1 MLRNSNRKKISP
13 TEKWRKRWL
22 RFYKFL
28 ACAAF
33 CALATPYVEALSAT
47 AAKEYTAIFTW
58 IATIPLFAIGYGIH
72 SLLRLLLTK
81 GGVEEE
87 MSFSFETQWQLSSP
101 VALIPALVLSVIVAV
116 IFAFKAGDILEPL
129 LYPFYNKEVGFLLLL
144 AACIAVSVLGCL
156 LVTLQFHQ
164 ICSLR
169 TMLECLVALGLPY
182 GFAVWWGNG
191 VNALF
196 CLCVLVYA
204 LCLFI
209 LMNQEYVIK
218 PSYTSK
224 TCYATRE
231 LRVSG
236 IKEAV
241 KLWGMS
247 IVGALLLLSFLSV
260 FVTPF
265 RLMFYTDRYAVLAF
279 PFLGWP
285 DVNQILF
292 LIGLAIIPVSAVFLL
307 LRFAKPSFFRY
318 LGGRCKEIWEMLKKA
333 VFGFFLRLRF
343 RKKIKKNTVDQ
354 NTVVDEEPK
363 KQHYVDTVTVS
374 ADKGKWMDLH
384 RMDYREFSANLK
396 KMPDLNTRYR
406 YAYEV
411 MIGELWR
418 GQIGV
423 ETHQTPLEMSRI
435 IARRTN
441 IANIDA
447 LTDIYIGITYGENYL
462 ACASDV
468 EAVCGIVEQRLA
480 HK

>member
-1 MLRNSNRKKISP
+1 MLPKSNHKKISP

-33 CALATPYVEALSAT
+33 CALAFPYVEALST
-47 AAKEYTAIFTW
+47 AGAREYTAIFTW
-58 IATIPLFAIGYGIH
+58 IATVPLFSIGYGIH

-81 GGVEEE
+81 GGVQEE
-87 MSFSFETQWQLSSP
+87 MSFSFETQWRLSSP
-101 VALIPALVLSVIVAV
+101 VVLIPSLVLSVIVAL
-116 IFAFKAGDILEPL
+116 IFGFKAGDILEPL
-129 LYPFYNKEVGFLLLL
+129 LYPYYNKEVGFLLLL
-144 AACIAVSVLGCL
+144 AACIAVTVLGCL

-191 VNALF
+191 VHVLF

-231 LRVSG
+231 LRISG

-292 LIGLAIIPVSAVFLL
+292 LIGLAIIPVAAVFLI
-307 LRFAKPSFFRY
+307 LRFVRPRLFRY
-318 LGGRCKEIWEMLKKA
+318 VGGRCKEVWEIVKKA
-333 VFGFFLRLRF
+333 VLGFLRRLRF
-343 RKKIKKNTVDQ
+343 RKKVKKVTAEPSAAM
-354 NTVVDEEPK
+354 DEAPK

-374 ADKGKWMDLH
+374 GASDKWVGQHQMS
-384 RMDYREFSANLK
+384 YREFSANLK
-396 KMPDLNTRYR
+396 KMPDLNTRYQ

-435 IARRTN
+435 IARRTS

-447 LTDIYIGITYGENYL
+447 LTNTYIGITYGENHS
-462 ACASDV
+462 ASAADV
-468 EAVCGIVEQRLA
+468 EAVCGILA
-480 HK
+480 SRMGK

>member
-33 CALATPYVEALSAT
+33 CALATPYVEALSTT
-47 AAKEYTAIFTW
+47 AAREYTAIFTW

-101 VALIPALVLSVIVAV
+101 VVLIPALVLSVIVAV

-144 AACIAVSVLGCL
+144 AACIAVTVLGCL

-182 GFAVWWGNG
+182 GLAIWWGNG
-191 VNALF
+191 VNGLF

-218 PSYTSK
+218 PSYMSK

-231 LRVSG
+231 LRMSG

-247 IVGALLLLSFLSV
+247 IVGALLLLAFLSA
-260 FVTPF
+260 FVTSF
-265 RLMFYTDRYAVLAF
+265 RILVFTERYEVLAF

-285 DVNQILF
+285 DVNQILY
-292 LIGLAIIPVSAVFLL
+292 LIGLAMIPVAAVSLI
-307 LRFAKPSFFRY
+307 LRFVRPRLFRY
-318 LGGRCKEIWEMLKKA
+318 VGGRCKEIWEMVKKA
-333 VFGFFLRLRF
+333 VFGFFRRLRF
-343 RKKIKKNTVDQ
+343 RKKIKKATADPR
-354 NTVVDEEPK
+354 TAVDEAPK

-374 ADKGKWMDLH
+374 GTSDKWVGLH
-384 RMDYREFSANLK
+384 QISYREFTANLK
-396 KMPDLNTRYR
+396 KMPDLNARYR

-423 ETHQTPLEMSRI
+423 ETHQTPLEMSRV

-462 ACASDV
+462 ASASDV
-468 EAVCGIVEQRLA
+468 EAVCGILEARLG
-480 HK
+480 K

>member
-1 MLRNSNRKKISP
+1 MLRKSKRKKKSP
-13 TEKWRKRWL
+13 VEIWRLRWL
-22 RFYKFL
+22 KLYKLL

-33 CALATPYVEALSAT
+33 CALATPYVEALSTVGAR
-47 AAKEYTAIFTW
+47 EYTTIFTW

-72 SLLRLLLTK
+72 SFLRLLLTK

-87 MSFSFETQWQLSSP
+87 MSFSFETKWQLSSP
-101 VALIPALVLSVIVAV
+101 MVLIPSLVLSVVVAL
-116 IFAFKAGDILEPL
+116 IFGFKSGDILESL

-144 AACIAVSVLGCL
+144 AASIAITVLGCM

-191 VNALF
+191 VNGLF

-241 KLWGMS
+241 KLWGMAV
-247 IVGALLLLSFLSV
+247 VGALLILSFLSV

-292 LIGLAIIPVSAVFLL
+292 LIGLAIIPVSAVFLI
-307 LRFAKPSFFRY
+307 LRFAKPRLFRY
-318 LGGRCKEIWEMLKKA
+318 VGGRCKEVWDMVKKA
-333 VFGFFLRLRF
+333 FFGFLLRLRF
-343 RKKIKKNTVDQ
+343 RKKVKKNAADPSAA
-354 NTVVDEEPK
+354 VDEAPK

-374 ADKGKWMDLH
+374 DTSDKWVGLH
-384 RMDYREFSANLK
+384 QMSYRELTANLK
-396 KMPDLNTRYR
+396 KMPDLNARYR

-462 ACASDV
+462 ASASDV
-468 EAVCGIVEQRLA
+468 ENVCGIVEQRLA

>member
-231 LRVSG
+231 LRLSG

-241 KLWGMS
+241 KLWGMTL
-247 IVGALLLLSFLSV
+247 VGALLLLAFLSA
-260 FVTPF
+260 FVTSF
-265 RLMFYTDRYAVLAF
+265 RILVFTERYEILAF

-285 DVNQILF
+285 DVNQILY
-292 LIGLAIIPVSAVFLL
+292 LIGLALIPVAAVFLILRFVRPRL
-307 LRFAKPSFFRY
+307 LRSV
-318 LGGRCKEIWEMLKKA
+318 GERCKALWVLVKK
-333 VFGFFLRLRF
+333 VVLDILRRLRF
-343 RKKIKKNTVDQ
+343 RKKIKKAAAAPSTTVD
-354 NTVVDEEPK
+354 EAPK

-374 ADKGKWMDLH
+374 GPSDTWVGLH
-384 RMDYREFSANLK
+384 PMSYREFTANLK

-411 MIGELWR
+411 MIGVLWR

-435 IARRTN
+435 IARRTS

-447 LTDIYIGITYGENYL
+447 LTNTYIGITYGENDS
-462 ACASDV
+462 ADAADV
-468 EAVCGIVEQRLA
+468 EAVCRILEARMG
-480 HK
+480 K

>member
-1 MLRNSNRKKISP
+1 MHPKSKRQKLSP

-22 RFYKFL
+22 KFYKLL

-33 CALATPYVEALSAT
+33 CALATPYVEALSTT
-47 AAKEYTAIFTW
+47 AAREYTAIFTL
-58 IATIPLFAIGYGIH
+58 IATVPLFAIGYGIH

-87 MSFSFETQWQLSSP
+87 MNFSFETQWRLSSP
-101 VALIPALVLSVIVAV
+101 VVLIPSLVLCVTVGV
-116 IFAFKAGDILEPL
+116 IFAFKTGDILEPL
-129 LYPFYNKEVGFLLLL
+129 LYPFYNKEVGFLFLL
-144 AACIAVSVLGCL
+144 AACIAITVLGCL
-156 LVTLQFHQ
+156 LVSLQFHQ

-182 GFAVWWGNG
+182 GFSVWWGNG
-191 VNALF
+191 VNGLF

-247 IVGALLLLSFLSV
+247 IVGALLLLSFLSA

-292 LIGLAIIPVSAVFLL
+292 LIGLAIIPVAAVLL
-307 LRFAKPSFFRY
+307 ILRFVKPGLFRY
-318 LGGRCKEIWEMLKKA
+318 VGGRCKEIWDMVKKA
-333 VFGFFLRLRF
+333 VSGFLRRLRF
-343 RKKIKKNTVDQ
+343 RKKVKT
-354 NTVVDEEPK
+354 TAGPSAVVDEAPK

-396 KMPDLNTRYR
+396 KITDLNARYQ

-411 MIGELWR
+411 MIGVLGR

-423 ETHQTPLEMSRI
+423 ENHQTPLEMSRV
-435 IARRTN
+435 IAKRTN

-447 LTDIYIGITYGENYL
+447 LTNTYIGITYGENYL
-462 ACASDV
+462 ANATDV
-468 EAVCGIVEQRLA
+468 EEVCRILEARLG
-480 HK
+480 K

>member
-231 LRVSG
+231 LRLSG

-241 KLWGMS
+241 KLWGMTL
-247 IVGALLLLSFLSV
+247 VGALLLLAFLSA
-260 FVTPF
+260 FVTSF
-265 RLMFYTDRYAVLAF
+265 RILVFTERYEILAF

-285 DVNQILF
+285 DVNQILY
-292 LIGLAIIPVSAVFLL
+292 LIGLALIPVAAVFLILRFVRPRL
-307 LRFAKPSFFRY
+307 LRSV
-318 LGGRCKEIWEMLKKA
+318 GERCKALWDLVKKA
-333 VFGFFLRLRF
+333 VLDILRRLRF
-343 RKKIKKNTVDQ
+343 RKKIKKAAAAPSTTVD
-354 NTVVDEEPK
+354 EAPK

-374 ADKGKWMDLH
+374 GPSDTWVGLH
-384 RMDYREFSANLK
+384 PMSYREFIANLK
-396 KMPDLNTRYR
+396 KMPNLNTRYR

-411 MIGELWR
+411 MIGVLWR

-447 LTDIYIGITYGENYL
+447 LTNTYIGITYGENDS
-462 ACASDV
+462 ADAADV
-468 EAVCGIVEQRLA
+468 EAVCRILEARMG
-480 HK
+480 K

>member
-1 MLRNSNRKKISP
+1 MRPKSKRPKLSP

-22 RFYKFL
+22 KFYKLL
-28 ACAAF
+28 ACTAF
-33 CALATPYVEALSAT
+33 CALAIPYVEALSTTGAR
-47 AAKEYTAIFTW
+47 EYTAIFTW
-58 IATIPLFAIGYGIH
+58 IATVPLFSIGYGIH

-87 MSFSFETQWQLSSP
+87 MSFSFETKWQMSSP
-101 VALIPALVLSVIVAV
+101 VAFIPALVLSVVVAL
-116 IFAFKAGDILEPL
+116 IFGFKAGDILEPL

-144 AACIAVSVLGCL
+144 AACIAVTVLGCL

-191 VNALF
+191 VNGLF

-292 LIGLAIIPVSAVFLL
+292 LIGLAIIPVAAVLL
-307 LRFAKPSFFRY
+307 ILRFAKPSFFRY
-318 LGGRCKEIWEMLKKA
+318 LGGRCHQIWAIVKTA
-333 VFGFFLRLRF
+333 IFGFFRRLRF

-411 MIGELWR
+411 MIGVLGR

-462 ACASDV
+462 ASASDV

>member
-1 MLRNSNRKKISP
+1 MLPKSKRKKISP

-33 CALATPYVEALSAT
+33 CALATPYVEAFSTTGAR
-47 AAKEYTAIFTW
+47 EYTSIFTW
-58 IATIPLFAIGYGIH
+58 IATVPLFSIGYGIH
-72 SLLRLLLTK
+72 SLLRLLLAR

-87 MSFSFETQWQLSSP
+87 MSFSFETKWQMSSP
-101 VALIPALVLSVIVAV
+101 VVLIPALVLSVVVAL
-116 IFAFKAGDILEPL
+116 IFGFKAGDILEPL

-144 AACIAVSVLGCL
+144 AACIAVTVLGCL

-182 GFAVWWGNG
+182 GLAIWWGNG
-191 VNALF
+191 VNGLF

-218 PSYTSK
+218 PSYTTK

-292 LIGLAIIPVSAVFLL
+292 LIGLAIIPVAAVLL
-307 LRFAKPSFFRY
+307 ILRFVRPRLFRY
-318 LGGRCKEIWEMLKKA
+318 VGGRCKEIWEMVKKA
-333 VFGFFLRLRF
+333 VFGFFRRLRF
-343 RKKIKKNTVDQ
+343 RKKIKKATADPR
-354 NTVVDEEPK
+354 TAVDEAPK

-374 ADKGKWMDLH
+374 GTSDKWVGLH
-384 RMDYREFSANLK
+384 QISYREFTANLK
-396 KMPDLNTRYR
+396 KMPDLNARYR

-447 LTDIYIGITYGENYL
+447 LTDIYIGVTYGENYS
-462 ACASDV
+462 ASASDV